1 MLLAIA
7 LALWPTPAAAAPPV
21 ATGIRVGDHPAFVR
35 VVVDFRGRLPTPT
48 EDLEATDP
56 DPYADGRAVLRM
68 AGRTATGPVSA
79 QGVRVTVARG
89 ASGRI
94 TIRAQGAR
102 RRFKYASYTTLH
114 SPERVVLD
122 LFKSAPPVAAAEIRR
137 APSGCLR
144 LTSVAV
150 SGRTVTASGRER
162 DLFEHSFVLQVRGAG
177 GRVLASRPQ
186 TGDPWRDRL
195 RVPAGTPAQAGTLE
209 AAAFSARD
217 GALVCLVQVRVRL

>member
-1 MLLAIA
+1 M
-7 LALWPTPAAAAPPV
+7 
-21 ATGIRVGDHPAFVR
+21 
-35 VVVDFRGRLPTPT
+35 
-48 EDLEATDP
+48 
-56 DPYADGRAVLRM
+56 
-68 AGRTATGPVSA
+68 
-79 QGVRVTVARG
+79 
-89 ASGRI
+89 
-94 TIRAQGAR
+94 
-102 RRFKYASYTTLH
+102 
-114 SPERVVLD
+114 LD

-195 RVPAGTPAQAGTLE
+195 RVCRRHAVRQARHARGGRRSRPATGRSCASCR
-209 AAAFSARD
+209 SAC
-217 GALVCLVQVRVRL
+217 AL